1 MLDGDHRTLV
11 EAVLPVCSRYGLGV
25 AGGYAVKAHGLV
37 ERPSEDID
45 FATGTTAPVEEIVEA
60 LASAYRAAGLG
71 AQVLDAD
78 GRKGHLL
85 VTFPLSGTYRVDVLK
100 EPLNHPVTWMEFG
113 PVIALPDAVALKMGA
128 LHDRALPR
136 DVLDAHG
143 ASSRFTRAE
152 LIAAC
157 RAALDEEFSLETLRD
172 QLAFASAYPDEAF
185 ARYGARPE
193 HIAEVK
199 AWAVDWSTEI
209 GLDMAESQSWSDGED
224 DQVTAWDE

>member
-1 MLDGDHRTLV
+1 MLDGDHRALV

-45 FATGTTAPVEEIVEA
+45 FATGTAAPVGQIVDA
-60 LASAYRAAGLG
+60 LAGAYQEAGFEARVLSAD
-71 AQVLDAD
+71 V
-78 GRKGHLL
+78 RKGHLL
-85 VTFPLSGTYRVDVLK
+85 VTLPMGGTYRVDVLK
-100 EPLNHPVTWMEFG
+100 EPLNHPVVWMEFG
-113 PVIALPDAVALKMGA
+113 PVIALADAVALKMGA

-157 RAALDEEFSLETLRD
+157 QAALDDEFSLETLRD
-172 QLAFASAYPDEAF
+172 QLSFASTYPDEAF
-185 ARYGARPE
+185 TRYGARPE
-193 HIAEVK
+193 LIAEVK
-199 AWAVDWSTEI
+199 AWALNWSADI
-209 GLDMAESQSWSDGED
+209 DLDIAESERWSDD
-224 DQVTAWDE
+224 DQDTDQDL